1 MPGYQQRGYGGPPV
15 GGFRGGPNRYG
26 GGDGDPDPN
35 SEQFRKLF
43 IGGLSFDTDENSL
56 KQYFSKWG
64 EIVDCIVMRDPNSK
78 RSRGFGFITYKD
90 KDSVDS
96 VQRDRPHK
104 IDDRE
109 VETKRAM
116 PRDDPSINNQQT
128 VKKMFVGGL
137 KEDTTEDM
145 IREVFSDYGEIELV
159 DLITDKNTGKSKGF
173 CFVTFKDYDSVDKCV
188 LKKRVNLNSRKV
200 EVKKAFAKGEMDA
213 RGRMP
218 GLGMGMGMGMPMGR
232 GGRGDFGFG
241 GNQGYGAKLILLKVA
256 MEVVM
261 DLDMEGDMVK
271 VDGREVTMIMATMD
285 QDQTREILVMEEATI
300 TVAEMAMVGS
310 TDDDEQCSSSF
321 FSGRFN
327 GIYARKAGRRES

>member
-1 MPGYQQRGYGGPPV
+1 MPGYSQRGYGGPPA

-90 KDSVDS
+90 KDSVDL
-96 VQRDRPHK
+96 VQKDRPHK

-137 KEDTTEDM
+137 KEDTTEEM
-145 IREVFSDYGEIELV
+145 IKDVFSEYGEIELV

-188 LKKRVNLNSRKV
+188 LKKRVSLNSRKV

-218 GLGMGMGMGMPMGR
+218 GMGMGMGMGMPMGR

-241 GNQGYGAKLILLKVA
+241 GQGYGGKGGYGGGYGPGYGGGYGQGGWQGGYNDYNSYGPGVNQ
-256 MEVVM
+256 
-261 DLDMEGDMVK
+261 GNPRY
-271 VDGREVTMIMATMD
+271 G
-285 QDQTREILVMEEATI
+285 
-300 TVAEMAMVGS
+300 GNNYN
-310 TDDDEQCSSSF
+310 
-321 FSGRFN
+321 GGNGYGGHGGFN
-327 GIYARKAGRRES
+327 RR